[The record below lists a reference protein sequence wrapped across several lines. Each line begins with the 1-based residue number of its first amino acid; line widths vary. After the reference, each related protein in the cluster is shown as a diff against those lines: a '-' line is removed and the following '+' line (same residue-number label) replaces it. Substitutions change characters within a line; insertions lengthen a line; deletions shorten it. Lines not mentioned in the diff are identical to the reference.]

1 MPHLRDVYEAKEY
14 LIGRILAEARAE
26 GVELSEIE
34 RKMLAYS
41 ADDEQLFA
49 ALNEEFGRDYDLA
62 EYEEKIGLLVRNLRR
77 NKNEDRQAWDEAV
90 GVLAEGDH
98 YLLVLMEPPKRS
110 GTQKRPPY
118 DFLKLVLTA
127 FALIIVAFL
136 LLTILASLRK

>member
-26 GVELSEIE
+26 GVELSEVE

-77 NKNEDRQAWDEAV
+77 NKNEDRRHGMRLWV
-90 GVLAEGDH
+90 
-98 YLLVLMEPPKRS
+98 
-110 GTQKRPPY
+110 
-118 DFLKLVLTA
+118 FLPRE
-127 FALIIVAFL
+127 I
-136 LLTILASLRK
+136 TICWS